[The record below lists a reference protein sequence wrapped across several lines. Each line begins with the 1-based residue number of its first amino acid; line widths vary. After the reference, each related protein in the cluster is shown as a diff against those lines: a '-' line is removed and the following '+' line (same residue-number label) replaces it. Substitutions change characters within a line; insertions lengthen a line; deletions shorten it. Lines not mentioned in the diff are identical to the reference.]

1 MSREINS
8 TTQGLRYHYDI
19 DISTLVNITDG
30 CSFTG
35 FCSAVSFNV
44 SHTPWKKSLC
54 NYMTIWYV
62 WSLYKRAKQSRQ
74 CQPHTRFC
82 YCFRQV
88 PCIYFSIAISFI
100 LSYWIDWYKM
110 FCMGD
115 ELYRLIRIKLMD
127 IFSISLN
134 LEYPRNFFKE
144 SLWFYTPPPPPVSMF
159 VNMKN
164 AYRRMAVCR
173 NMDFMVFSKAVAA
186 SEIDRWAS

>member
-1 MSREINS
+1 M
-8 TTQGLRYHYDI
+8 
-19 DISTLVNITDG
+19 
-30 CSFTG
+30 
-35 FCSAVSFNV
+35 
-44 SHTPWKKSLC
+44 KKIALQ
-54 NYMTIWYV
+54 NMAIWYV

-144 SLWFYTPPPPPVSMF
+144 SLWITPPPPPPPPPHPTPHPTPTPPPHPPPHPHPPTPPTLF
-159 VNMKN
+159 LCLWIW
-164 AYRRMAVCR
+164 RMPTDEWQYAETWILWY
-173 NMDFMVFSKAVAA
+173 SQKQ
-186 SEIDRWAS
+186 